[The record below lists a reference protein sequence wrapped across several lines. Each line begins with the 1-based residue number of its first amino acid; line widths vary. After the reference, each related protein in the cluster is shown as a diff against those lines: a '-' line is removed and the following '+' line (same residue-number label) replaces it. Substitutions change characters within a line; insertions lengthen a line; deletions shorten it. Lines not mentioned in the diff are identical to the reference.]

1 MERRIYDMETA
12 ERLVDK
18 IVSDKREFERELNQT
33 QVVTH
38 RVFVE
43 GKIKVLQNLIV
54 WIDDQM
60 PR

>member
-12 ERLVDK
+12 EKLVDK
-18 IVSDKREFERELNQT
+18 IVSDKREFERELDQT
-33 QVVTH
+33 QVETH
-38 RVFVE
+38 RIFIG
-43 GKIKVLQNLIV
+43 GKIKALQNLIV